1 MPHPSPLSTARPGSI
16 LAREA
21 PFDVV
26 VIGAGVVGCAVT
38 RALALAG
45 ARVAL
50 IEKAPDILDGASKAN
65 SAILHTGFDAAPGSL
80 EAHCIAAGHAEYLA
94 IHERLGLPL
103 DRAGALVI
111 AWTEAEEAALPA
123 LIDQA
128 RANGV
133 DDVEPLGRAAL
144 CALEPGL
151 APGARA
157 AFRIPREALIDP
169 WSAPHAY
176 LAQAMAHG
184 AVLLRSRMVTGGS
197 FDGRLWRLATTG
209 GPIEGRLVINAA
221 GLRGDLLDE
230 SLLGRS
236 DFTIRP
242 RKGQFVVYDKP
253 AASLARHILLPV
265 PNAVTKGIVVCR
277 TVWGNLLVGPTAEE
291 QDDRDTAAL
300 VPETLAALRRRGEEI
315 LPALRDH
322 EITATYAGLRPATAF
337 KDYQIT
343 AHPTRAMV
351 TVGGIRST
359 GLSAA
364 LGIAGHVLGLA
375 RSIGHDW
382 HPPGRTRWPG
392 VANIAETAPRDWQK
406 PGHGGILCHCELV
419 TRREILA
426 ALDGPLGARSL
437 AGLKRRTRVTMGR
450 CQGFYCTAE
459 LARLTE
465 GRFDTAMAGPP

>member
-1 MPHPSPLSTARPGSI
+1 MPHPVARRSAMPDPIPERG
-16 LAREA
+16 A
-21 PFDVV
+21 PFDAV
-26 VIGAGVVGCAVT
+26 VIGAGVVGCAIT

-45 ARVAL
+45 ARVVL
-50 IEKAPDILDGASKAN
+50 VDKAPDILDGASKAN
-65 SAILHTGFDAAPGSL
+65 SAILHTGFDAPPGSL
-80 EAHCIAAGHAEYLA
+80 EARCIAAGQAEYLA

-133 DDVEPLGRAAL
+133 ADVEPMGPAAL
-144 CALEPGL
+144 GALEPGL
-151 APGARA
+151 GPGARA
-157 AFRIPREALIDP
+157 AFRIPGEALIDP

-184 AVLLRSRMVTGGS
+184 AVLLRSCKVLKGD
-197 FDGRLWRLATTG
+197 FDGRLWRLTTTA
-209 GPIEGRLVINAA
+209 GPLSARLVINAG
-221 GLRGDLLDE
+221 GLWGDLLDE
-230 SLLGRS
+230 TFLGRR

-253 AASLARHILLPV
+253 AASLTRHILLPV

-277 TVWGNLLVGPTAEE
+277 TVWGNLIVGPTAEE
-291 QDDRDTAAL
+291 QEDRDRATL
-300 VPETLAALRRRGEEI
+300 VTETLAALKRRGEEI
-315 LPALRDH
+315 LPALRHH
-322 EITATYAGLRPATAF
+322 EVTATYAGLRPATEF
-337 KDYQIT
+337 KDYQIA
-343 AHPTRAMV
+343 AHPARAMV

-364 LGIAGHVLGLA
+364 LGIAGHVLGLV
-375 RSIGHDW
+375 RGMGHDW
-382 HPPGRTRWPG
+382 RPPGRLLWPG

-406 PGHGGILCHCELV
+406 PGHGGIICHCELV
-419 TRREILA
+419 TRREVLA
-426 ALDGPLGARSL
+426 ALNGPLAARSL

-459 LARLTE
+459 LASLTQ
-465 GRFDTAMAGPP
+465 GHFDTPMAGPP